1 MPTTTNGYYMELQQ
15 LRLFLAAAESKS
27 FTRGA
32 KRAFVSQ
39 PALSASIAKLEGE
52 LGVRLFT
59 RNKRSVVLT
68 PAGQTLLKRA
78 TQIVNECNRA
88 RDELKNHDQQR
99 MLRLGVVNTLSITNI
114 ARLIEPYRRE
124 NSSLKLQVFD
134 ASSEEMERLAVAG
147 RIDLSLTIL
156 PEHPEKGRQ
165 VSYSKRLFSESYK
178 VAMATSHHLSE
189 APSLC
194 LADLENEPFVSR
206 SHCEYRQMLKVL
218 MKTAGVRLNV
228 AYITDQD
235 DRALSLVEQGAGIA
249 IVPEHYES
257 LNIVKRPITELS
269 ATRSIGFEWGESEN
283 QAEIDRFIAFA
294 SSVKWPE

>member
-1 MPTTTNGYYMELQQ
+1 MQTTSNGYYMELQQ
-15 LRLFLAAAESKS
+15 LRLFLAAAETQS

-68 PAGQTLLKRA
+68 PAGKTLLKRA
-78 TQIVNECNRA
+78 TQIVNECYKA
-88 RDELKNHDQQR
+88 RDELKNHGQLR
-99 MLRLGVVNTLSITNI
+99 MLRIGVVNTLSIANI

-134 ASSEEMERLAVAG
+134 ASSEEMERLMESG
-147 RIDLSLTIL
+147 RIDLSLTII
-156 PEHPEKGRQ
+156 PERSEKRRH
-165 VSYSKRLFSESYK
+165 VSSSKRLFSESYK
-178 VAMATSHHLSE
+178 VAMAANHHLSE
-189 APSLC
+189 SPTLC
-194 LADLENEPFVSR
+194 LADLETEPFVSR
-206 SHCEYRQMLKVL
+206 SHCEYRHMLKAV

-228 AYITDQD
+228 AYITNQD

-257 LNIVKRPITELS
+257 LNIVKRPVTELS

-283 QAEIDRFIAFA
+283 QHEIDRFITFA
-294 SSVKWPE
+294 STVRWPE